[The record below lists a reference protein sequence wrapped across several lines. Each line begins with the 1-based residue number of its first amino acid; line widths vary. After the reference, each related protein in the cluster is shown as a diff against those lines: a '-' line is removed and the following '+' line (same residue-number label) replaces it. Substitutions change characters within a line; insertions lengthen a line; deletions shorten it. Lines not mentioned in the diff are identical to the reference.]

1 MLRLLGGLVII
12 PVFLCE
18 LALLTNRPFSAW
30 AIVNIALYPLILI
43 ISIVLHEA
51 GHAVVARAVG
61 LQVPRV
67 QIGIGRP
74 VARRQWGQTMVV
86 LNAFPL
92 MGLTYLGAQSLK
104 GLKGRLWVSIAA
116 GPAVTLAII
125 ASTLAWREGL
135 HVGDIALPY
144 AAVASRFSL
153 RELVGFS
160 NLWMLVLNLVPLPLF
175 RSRGI
180 QRNDGGQLFKVP
192 FLSVPQLEVY
202 RVVTVLLDVQESSER
217 DDHEG
222 ARRKL
227 EAALIRFPGSW
238 TLLNAQAFLQ
248 IKLELLIEAR
258 ASLLNLLQAEPP
270 YPEMRWAARNNLA
283 WVDYRLREDEFRDE
297 ADAHSEAV
305 FRLYKNVPWAMGTR
319 GAVLSWLGRDKE
331 ALPLL
336 KRAYSANSELSMR
349 ALNAAGLAI
358 VLANLGRTRE
368 AGQWLDRART
378 NHAICPLLVEARAAI
393 SAATSKKSPTSP
405 NERHSTEP

>member
-217 DDHEG
+217 G
-222 ARRKL
+222 
-227 EAALIRFPGSW
+227 
-238 TLLNAQAFLQ
+238 
-248 IKLELLIEAR
+248 
-258 ASLLNLLQAEPP
+258 
-270 YPEMRWAARNNLA
+270 WAARNNLA